1 MSGNILAIRI
11 DRGELTPLTE
21 IRPNSLEWLQRQVGG
36 YVEVVLSDGRNPGIV
51 VLGNEDGR
59 SLWKPQA
66 TRFDGQTLHGPLLVL
81 GQTGANFRALEGEE
95 VMRVQL
101 VRRLPV
107 AGIPQLPLLTI
118 SERGGPSRE

>member
-1 MSGNILAIRI
+1 MTGNILAIRV

-36 YVEVVLSDGRNPGIV
+36 YIEVVLSEGRNPGIV

-59 SLWKPQA
+59 GLWEPQCV
-66 TRFDGQTLHGPLLVL
+66 RFDGQTLHGPLLVL
-81 GQTGANFRALEGEE
+81 GQEGANFRALTGEE

-107 AGIPQLPLLTI
+107 GGVRQLPLLTI
-118 SERGGPSRE
+118 SERSAD